1 MRHLAYEHSL
11 DAMIRLLLTLLLVA
25 FVPLTAAD
33 RRVCEDFD
41 RDTIVTE
48 YACPAGYREIGT
60 VNNGGYQGGR
70 LKLSDS
76 LFQSIRDF
84 GR

>member
-1 MRHLAYEHSL
+1 MTRFPLIFLFGSL
-11 DAMIRLLLTLLLVA
+11 S
-25 FVPLTAAD
+25 LTAIAD

-41 RDTIVTE
+41 RDTVVTE

-70 LKLSDS
+70 LKFSDS

-84 GR
+84 GRETEAQR